1 MKTILIPSDSEV
13 CKQIARKVQEKLS
26 FQTYI
31 FETNENNKISEIMN
45 NIENIPYDTTIEI
58 RENLNIDFS
67 NDFMICCSAR
77 AGITDLMT
85 AIVENLSEDIKKT
98 KYLFYFLENK
108 PNASFRRKTKNSD
121 SRTTSFYSSIFHQEY
136 NNTPQRESIIV
147 SVGNNNLNNVNII
160 EEISYAIANALLQK
174 ENKNRKEEE
183 QVSFLKIDRHSN
195 LKPII
200 GSLLRKDEEKGELH
214 DFDSL

>member
-1 MKTILIPSDSEV
+1 MKNILIPSDSKI
-13 CKQIARKVQEKLS
+13 CKEIARKVQEKLS

-31 FETNENNKISEIMN
+31 FETNENNKISEIMKS
-45 NIENIPYDTTIEI
+45 IENIPYDTIIEI
-58 RENLNIDFS
+58 RENLNTDFS
-67 NDFMICCSAR
+67 NDFMICCSSR
-77 AGITDLMT
+77 AGITDLMS

-121 SRTTSFYSSIFHQEY
+121 SRTTSFYSSIFYQEY

-147 SVGNNNLNNVNII
+147 SIGNNNLNNINII
-160 EEISYAIANALLQK
+160 EEISYAIASALLQK
-174 ENKNRKEEE
+174 ENKNKKEEE
-183 QVSFLKIDRHSN
+183 QISFLKIDRNNN

-200 GSLLRKDEEKGELH
+200 DSLLKESKEKEKLH